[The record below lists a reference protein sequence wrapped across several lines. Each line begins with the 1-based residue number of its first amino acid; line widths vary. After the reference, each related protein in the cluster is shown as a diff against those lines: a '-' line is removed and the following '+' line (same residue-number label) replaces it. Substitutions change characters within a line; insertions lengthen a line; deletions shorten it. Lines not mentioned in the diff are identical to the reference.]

1 MRENLLK
8 AKRTDNGEWVYW
20 NIFGELCRES
30 GKRTRL
36 AIQKGATISYYDY
49 IHQIITLIDK
59 NTICRPTGLTDKNG
73 NKIWENDICRYVEDN
88 KCGAK
93 EELFSVKYGRHA
105 ELCKINMG
113 FYIDW
118 IKTGY
123 YRCDLVFWAESG
135 NIEVIGNVFDNA
147 ELLKE

>member
-1 MRENLLK
+1 MLENLLK

-36 AIQKGATISYYDY
+36 AIQKGATTSYYDY

-59 NTICRPTGLTDKNG
+59 NTVCRPTGIPDKNG
-73 NKIWENDICRYVEDN
+73 KKIWENDEVR
-88 KCGAK
+88 
-93 EELFSVKYGRHA
+93 VKYTNGQEDDEDTAYVKNTKH
-105 ELCKINMG
+105 G
-113 FYIDW
+113 FVPWSWEYECD
-118 IKTGY
+118 G
-123 YRCDLVFWAESG
+123 CDLRCELME
-135 NIEVIGNVFDNA
+135 IEVIGNVFDNA